1 MRELAAGDKLDQYQ
15 LTDVLARSGMA
26 SIFKAVDTETG
37 SPVAVKV
44 PHMQF
49 ESDVVF
55 YERFQREEE
64 IGQRLSHPNLV
75 KVLKPRQKSRMY
87 VAMEYVEGSSLRDLL
102 QKQSPLPVDR
112 ALAIAQQIAQALVYL
127 HENGIVHRDLKPEN
141 IVLTSGGQVKIL
153 DFGIAL
159 DRSARRLTWAGLST
173 TVGTPDYIA
182 PEQIGGR
189 RGDARSDVYA
199 LGTMLFEMLTGNV
212 PFQGPNALAVMKAK
226 TSEEAKAPSYFV
238 PGIDPHL
245 EAIVQ
250 RATERSPRDR
260 YQTAEEMLKDLRNP
274 SVVPPRDPE
283 AVRSARGRSRA
294 RRIAVRALVA
304 LALVG
309 LVWLVWISSRRAEP
323 PQAPGL
329 HRER

>member
-1 MRELAAGDKLDQYQ
+1 
-15 LTDVLARSGMA
+15 
-26 SIFKAVDTETG
+26 
-37 SPVAVKV
+37 
-44 PHMQF
+44 
-49 ESDVVF
+49 
-55 YERFQREEE
+55 
-64 IGQRLSHPNLV
+64 
-75 KVLKPRQKSRMY
+75 
-87 VAMEYVEGSSLRDLL
+87 
-102 QKQSPLPVDR
+102 
-112 ALAIAQQIAQALVYL
+112 
-127 HENGIVHRDLKPEN
+127 
-141 IVLTSGGQVKIL
+141 VKIL

-199 LGTMLFEMLTGNV
+199 LGTILFEMITGHL

-226 TSEEAKAPSYFV
+226 TSDEPKAPSYFV

-250 RATERSPRDR
+250 RAIERSPRDR

-274 SVVPPRDPE
+274 SAVPPRDPE
-283 AVRSARGRSRA
+283 ALRAARGRSGA
-294 RRIAVRALVA
+294 RRIAVRVIVALV
-304 LALVG
+304 LVG
-309 LVWLVWISSRRAEP
+309 LACLVWLSSRRAEP
-323 PQAPGL
+323 PRPPGL